1 MSDRL
6 NVSAV
11 VAVIGM
17 FGFASTAMAQAT
29 CDAKKISKK
38 LEKPLAGVQK
48 AREAQDWA
56 GMITQI
62 RETEAL
68 PIEKTEYDKF
78 WLHELAGVAFAN
90 TKQYAEAVPAFDAA
104 LNSPCMVEAD
114 KPQRTKLLMQMSYQL
129 KDYPKAIKYGNE
141 AMKLV
146 SDPEIAIYVGNA
158 YYLTDDFANARR
170 VVTEIIAKQ
179 EANGQKPDEQTYR
192 ILQSACL
199 KLKDD
204 ACVVEQIEKLV
215 VNYPSTEHWVDLV
228 NSLLR
233 VTKTDKEIL
242 NVLRLADG
250 VDVMNTP
257 AQYTEMAQLSM
268 AQGLPGEAQAALE
281 KGIQKKVFD
290 SSPRERDHA
299 NRLIGEAKQA
309 AALDKSTLDKQ
320 DASARAKPAGESDV
334 KLGAAYLSYG
344 QNDKAIEALQRGL
357 GKGGVKSPDEAS
369 LLLGVAY
376 FRANNNAEAAKAF
389 GAVKQD
395 PALARIAKLW
405 LLKVAPGAKAG

>member
-6 NVSAV
+6 KVSAV
-11 VAVIGM
+11 VAAIGM
-17 FGFASTAMAQAT
+17 FGFASSAMAQAT

-38 LEKPLAGVQK
+38 LEKPLGAVQK

-62 RETEAL
+62 KEAEAL

-78 WLHELAGVAFAN
+78 WLNELAGVAYAN
-90 TKQYAEAVPAFDAA
+90 TKQYAEAIPVFSAA

-114 KPQRTKLLMQMSYQL
+114 KPQRTKLLMQMSYQI
-129 KDYPKAIKYGNE
+129 KDYPNAIKYGNE
-141 AMKLV
+141 AIKLV
-146 SDPEIAIYVGNA
+146 SDPEIAVYVGNA
-158 YYLTDDFANARR
+158 YYLTDDYANARR
-170 VVTEIIAKQ
+170 VVSEIIAKQ

-215 VNYPSTEHWVDLV
+215 VNYPSNEHWVDLV

-281 KGIQKKVFD
+281 KGIQKKVFE
-290 SSPRERDHA
+290 SAPRERDHA

-320 DASARAKPAGESDV
+320 DASARAKPTGESDV

-376 FRANNNAEAAKAF
+376 FRTNNNAEAAKAF

>member
-1 MSDRL
+1 L
-6 NVSAV
+6 NLA
-11 VAVIGM
+11 AVIAAVGL
-17 FGFASTAMAQAT
+17 FGFASSAMAQAT

-38 LEKPLAGVQK
+38 LAKPLEGVQK
-48 AREAQDWA
+48 AREAQDWT
-56 GMITQI
+56 GMVAQI
-62 RETEAL
+62 KEADAL
-68 PIEKTEYDKF
+68 PVEKTEYDKF
-78 WLHELAGVAFAN
+78 WLHELAGVAHAN
-90 TKQYAEAVPAFDAA
+90 QKNYADAVREFDAA
-104 LNSPCMVEAD
+104 MSSPCMNEAD
-114 KPQRTKLLMQMSYQL
+114 RPQRTKLLMQMSYQL
-129 KDYPKAIKYGNE
+129 KDYPNAIKYGNE
-141 AMKLV
+141 AIKLV
-146 SDPEIAIYVGNA
+146 SDPEIAVYVGNA
-158 YYLTDDFANARR
+158 YYLMDDYPNARR
-170 VVTEIIAKQ
+170 VVSEIIAKQ

-215 VNYPSTEHWVDLV
+215 RAYPKPEHWVDLV

-281 KGIQKKVFD
+281 KGVQKKIFD
-290 SSPRERDHA
+290 ASPRERDHA
-299 NRLIGEAKQA
+299 ARLIAEAKQA

-320 DASARAKPAGESDV
+320 DASARAKPTGESDV

-344 QNDKAIEALQRGL
+344 ENDKAIEALKRGL

-389 GAVKQD
+389 GAVTQD
-395 PALARIAKLW
+395 PAMARIAKLW
-405 LLKVAPGAKAG
+405 LLKVAPAAGTSAG